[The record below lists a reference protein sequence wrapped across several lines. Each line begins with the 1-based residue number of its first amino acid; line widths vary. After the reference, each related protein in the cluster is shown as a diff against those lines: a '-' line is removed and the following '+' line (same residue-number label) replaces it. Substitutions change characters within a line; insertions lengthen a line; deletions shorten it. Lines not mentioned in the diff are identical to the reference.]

1 MSVVHQLRLHSLLG
15 FGVLCLDL
23 YCEFFEK
30 KLKMFFLQLILSTVL
45 LIIAVVIHA
54 LILDFTIRFLKKHGP
69 DIFIRTRQMWR
80 ASMLLIGVLSVFG
93 SHIIQIWIWAVFYYF
108 FTEINIFEDA
118 LYFST
123 STYTTVGFGDV
134 VLGEKW
140 RLISSFQS
148 ANGFILFGWSTAFI
162 FELMT
167 QLYRNEQIKRTDE
180 KL

>member
-1 MSVVHQLRLHSLLG
+1 
-15 FGVLCLDL
+15 
-23 YCEFFEK
+23 
-30 KLKMFFLQLILSTVL
+30 
-45 LIIAVVIHA
+45 
-54 LILDFTIRFLKKHGP
+54 
-69 DIFIRTRQMWR
+69 
-80 ASMLLIGVLSVFG
+80 MLLIGVLSVFG

-134 VLGEKW
+134 VLDEKW